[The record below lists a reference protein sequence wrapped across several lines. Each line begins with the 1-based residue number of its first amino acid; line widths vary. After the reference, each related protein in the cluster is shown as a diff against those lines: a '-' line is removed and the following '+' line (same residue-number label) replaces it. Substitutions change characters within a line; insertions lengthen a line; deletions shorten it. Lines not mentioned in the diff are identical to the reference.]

1 MQTQH
6 SLNKE
11 TDKIKEINW
20 GNIANIL
27 QEEKVNIVTYKS
39 LLQIRKKKQQMTKHV
54 SYEIPK
60 WANKHIKT

>member
-54 SYEIPK
+54 SYKRSLNGLI
-60 WANKHIKT
+60 NI